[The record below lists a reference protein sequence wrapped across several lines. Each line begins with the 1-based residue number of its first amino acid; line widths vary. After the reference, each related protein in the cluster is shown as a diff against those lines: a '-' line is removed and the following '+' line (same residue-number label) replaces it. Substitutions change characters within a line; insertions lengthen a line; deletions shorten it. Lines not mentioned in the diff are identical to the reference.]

1 MRSALLVAGLSL
13 AFATHLCADANLT
26 ISDVGLHGYV
36 GTPSSVR
43 LVVRNPSPQAQ
54 LIRLQVAGNDGFRN
68 TNTVSNDLTLNGGEE
83 RQIELPLVLARG
95 ETKVTA
101 DATASGSAL
110 GHDSFAKVLQR
121 NNSLIVLI
129 CGNDDICKSAQS
141 QIQFSGSVENRADKN
156 RQLAFEVINDARE
169 NWWAYSGATSIVLAT
184 PLTKLRPAQQRAL
197 EDYLR
202 FGGRLVLVEPEIADR
217 NFLGAYRNGP
227 VQPNGE
233 LVGKGVLFRVSS
245 MNMLGD
251 VFAGENLLG
260 LMNGNRYLGWDRGWP
275 HRQFLT
281 TPNFPTLR
289 SLLVWLAAY
298 IAIIGVVNLV
308 VLRRLRHLEF
318 GWISMCALAL
328 LFAVGFYYFAAS
340 RQPKEFRLDNLA
352 TYYLDAHSSSAVAE
366 YTLRISTPARSN
378 VSVSISDPAVFMGTD
393 DSGADAPNSQIWA
406 EMNRQAVRALQ
417 QFDVQLGP
425 PRQIELSLLKWSF
438 QDFSL
443 EGTRE
448 FPGTV
453 HFVGP
458 HRLRNDTGQ
467 NIMRAVYYDFPA
479 GTFCELPSFAPGQEV
494 QLDTLTA
501 KSLPG
506 PEQQPWN
513 VLNHGAVGQFQ
524 VAIEGATSFRLEDRG
539 RVFAGFSDG
548 LGLPVA
554 LSVPHSQNIHSLIL
568 VSLGQP

>member
-13 AFATHLCADANLT
+13 AFATRLCADANLT

-36 GTPSSVR
+36 GTPSAVR
-43 LVVRNPSPQAQ
+43 LVVRNRSAQAE
-54 LIRLQVAGNDGFRN
+54 LIHLQVAGSDGFRN
-68 TNTVSNDLTLNGGEE
+68 TNTVSSDLTLHGGEE

-101 DATASGSAL
+101 EATAGGSAL

-129 CGNDDICKSAQS
+129 CGNDDICKAVQS
-141 QIQFSGSVENRADKN
+141 QIQFSGSIENRADKN

-184 PLTKLRPAQQRAL
+184 PLTKLPPAQQRAL

-202 FGGRLVLVEPEIADR
+202 FGGRLVLVEPDIADR

-227 VQPNGE
+227 APPNGE
-233 LVGKGVLFRVSS
+233 RVGKGTLFRVSS
-245 MNMLGD
+245 MTTLGD
-251 VFAGENLLG
+251 VFAGRNLLG
-260 LMNGNRYLGWDRGWP
+260 VMNGSPNVGWYRGWP

-281 TPNFPTLR
+281 TPNFPKLR
-289 SLLVWLAAY
+289 SLLAWLAAY
-298 IAIIGVVNLV
+298 IVVIGVVNFV

-378 VSVSISDPAVFMGTD
+378 VAVSISDPAAFMGTD
-393 DSGADAPNSQIWA
+393 DFASDPPNSQIWA
-406 EMNRQAVRALQ
+406 EMNRQAVRAVRP
-417 QFDVQLGP
+417 FDVRLGP
-425 PRQIELSLLKWSF
+425 PRQVELSLLKWSF

-479 GTFCELPSFAPGQEV
+479 GTFCELPALAPGQEV
-494 QLDTLTA
+494 QLDTLTP
-501 KSLPG
+501 KLLPG

-513 VLNHGAVGQFQ
+513 VPNPGAVSQFQ
-524 VAIEGATSFRLEDRG
+524 VAIEGATSLRSEDRG
-539 RVFAGFSDG
+539 RVFTGLADG
-548 LGLPVA
+548 PALPVE
-554 LSVPHSQNIHSLIL
+554 LSVAHAQNVHSLIV